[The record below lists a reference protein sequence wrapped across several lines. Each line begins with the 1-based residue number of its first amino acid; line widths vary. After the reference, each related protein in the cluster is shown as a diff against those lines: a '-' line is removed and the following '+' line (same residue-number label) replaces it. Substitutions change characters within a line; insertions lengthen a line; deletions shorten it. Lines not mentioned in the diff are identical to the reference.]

1 MLYHKRASWK
11 THFERSHPK
20 SRIPTSALIYFLPNL
35 HISADTDLPMLI
47 VMLMAKKISVSVWCV
62 LLSLYFWWRKGMVK
76 KGNIGNTDLRQPC
89 APVANNQ
96 ATTLALSHLPLLHH
110 GLALKHALTMLIME
124 ISLIIISTMM
134 ISIAHLETAVTTRP
148 LSLKLQP
155 SPF

>member
-1 MLYHKRASWK
+1 
-11 THFERSHPK
+11 
-20 SRIPTSALIYFLPNL
+20 
-35 HISADTDLPMLI
+35 
-47 VMLMAKKISVSVWCV
+47 
-62 LLSLYFWWRKGMVK
+62 MVK

-124 ISLIIISTMM
+124 ISLIIITTMM

-155 SPF
+155 SSF